1 MSDHNQINQQKIDK
15 LMIKAKWL
23 LYYVTGFILG
33 RSSRLSLLLMWRSG
47 WEGMIFSVVATV
59 SCKHRG
65 GKLSE
70 VNGKKV
76 GHFHSGIGK

>member
-1 MSDHNQINQQKIDK
+1 
-15 LMIKAKWL
+15 
-23 LYYVTGFILG
+23 
-33 RSSRLSLLLMWRSG
+33 MWRSG

-70 VNGKKV
+70 VNGKKLDISIQV
-76 GHFHSGIGK
+76 LENSFRTFK

>member
-1 MSDHNQINQQKIDK
+1 
-15 LMIKAKWL
+15 
-23 LYYVTGFILG
+23 
-33 RSSRLSLLLMWRSG
+33 MWRSG